1 MYLQPQFSGKSKYL
15 ICFFMHTFT
24 QKSLRCAL
32 PSKVVTLFLEQM
44 FMLKSQTNKPPQTN
58 KTNHSKWNPKP
69 SIPKFLLFFSPL
81 YLTSHTSYLNGIL
94 YAPPPCFTCPFSLL
108 KISHA
113 VQERTFVGH
122 PATFKLLIPN
132 MSSAFDSN
140 PYMQFGHVV
149 RTDSLLANKAFC
161 FSIFYPYSTSA

>member
-94 YAPPPCFTCPFSLL
+94 YAPP
-108 KISHA
+108 
-113 VQERTFVGH
+113 
-122 PATFKLLIPN
+122 
-132 MSSAFDSN
+132 
-140 PYMQFGHVV
+140 
-149 RTDSLLANKAFC
+149 LLASPAHFHCLRFHMLYKKEHLLDTQPHLSFWFLTWAQLLTAIPICNLDMLSEQIA
-161 FSIFYPYSTSA
+161 Y